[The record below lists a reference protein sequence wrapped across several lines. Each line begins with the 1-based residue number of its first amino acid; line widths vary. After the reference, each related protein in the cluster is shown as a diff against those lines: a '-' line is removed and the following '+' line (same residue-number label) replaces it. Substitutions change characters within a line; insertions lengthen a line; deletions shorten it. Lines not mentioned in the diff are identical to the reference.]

1 MNKEEKNLDA
11 NEKIFNHIVG
21 LKPRIKS
28 NGSDFFYNNSY
39 GENYNNTIDAFN
51 KVVYNVGYK
60 EREKFNVSELATFRR
75 KQQSF
80 SPIDDSHEQS
90 REMKSVNDFYS
101 KLFTGRNIPRDYIN
115 KFDNDVSRNILNS
128 RN

>member
-1 MNKEEKNLDA
+1 MNKEEKNMNA
-11 NEKIFNHIVG
+11 NDKIFNHVIG
-21 LKPRIKS
+21 MKPRIKG
-28 NGSDFFYNNSY
+28 NNSDFYYNNSY
-39 GENYNNTIDAFN
+39 GDNYNNTIDAFN

-60 EREKFNVSELATFRR
+60 EREKLNVADLPTFKR

-101 KLFTGRNIPRDYIN
+101 KLFTGKDIPRDYKN
-115 KFDNDVSRNILNS
+115 KFDDDVSRNIMNS